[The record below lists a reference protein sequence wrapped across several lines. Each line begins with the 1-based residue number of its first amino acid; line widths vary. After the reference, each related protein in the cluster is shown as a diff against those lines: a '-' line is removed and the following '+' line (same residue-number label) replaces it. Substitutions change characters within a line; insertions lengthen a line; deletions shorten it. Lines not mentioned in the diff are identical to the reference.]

1 MNTKRLTSRRRT
13 RLAFAVGSM
22 FLASLT
28 AIAFGQTLTGTVTN
42 ATTKKPSVGDDIIL
56 LNFSTGTREVGR
68 TQSDSTGR
76 FTLKLDDSRKPR
88 IFQVIHQGASYFKV
102 VPPSS
107 SEVRL
112 EVYDVSK
119 KLSDIAVTA
128 DVTRFQV
135 KGDSLQVVRL
145 FAVKNNSAP
154 PRTQMS
160 ERNFEFYLPQ
170 GAQIDDCMARSPGG
184 EPARTFLFPQKK
196 KNLYAF
202 MFPLRPGETQLQVLF
217 HMPYNGAVT
226 INPKPIYNVD
236 HYVVMLPK
244 RMHFTAAP
252 EADYRAM
259 NDPQQNDAIVQVVSH
274 ATVGQPLTFTL
285 SGSGALA
292 DARTEN
298 GVSAHSKD
306 ARRRGSTVRDP
317 GADAGMSSTADGR
330 SQWYI
335 LGGLG
340 TLVAVGT
347 ITIVRRSTNRKLSH
361 SVGPQV
367 QHDVAMSQTPSESV
381 GGIRLTI
388 NDLKEQFFRLEVEH
402 KQKRISQPEYEKAMA
417 GLHQNLRQA
426 IRMGNEKALT

>member
-56 LNFSTGTREVGR
+56 LDFSTGTREVGR

-76 FTLKLDDSRKPR
+76 FTLNLDDSRKPR

-107 SEVRL
+107 SEVHL

-160 ERNFEFYLPQ
+160 ERTLNSICLKEPRSMTAWLARRAENPQ
-170 GAQIDDCMARSPGG
+170 ELSC
-184 EPARTFLFPQKK
+184 FL
-196 KNLYAF
+196 
-202 MFPLRPGETQLQVLF
+202 
-217 HMPYNGAVT
+217 
-226 INPKPIYNVD
+226 
-236 HYVVMLPK
+236 K
-244 RMHFTAAP
+244 R
-252 EADYRAM
+252 RR
-259 NDPQQNDAIVQVVSH
+259 IS
-274 ATVGQPLTFTL
+274 TL
-285 SGSGALA
+285 SCSHCVPVKL
-292 DARTEN
+292 N
-298 GVSAHSKD
+298 SKYC
-306 ARRRGSTVRDP
+306 STCHTM
-317 GADAGMSSTADGR
+317 AQSR
-330 SQWYI
+330 S
-335 LGGLG
+335 
-340 TLVAVGT
+340 
-347 ITIVRRSTNRKLSH
+347 
-361 SVGPQV
+361 
-367 QHDVAMSQTPSESV
+367 
-381 GGIRLTI
+381 IR
-388 NDLKEQFFRLEVEH
+388 
-402 KQKRISQPEYEKAMA
+402 
-417 GLHQNLRQA
+417 NLF
-426 IRMGNEKALT
+426 TT